1 MKKLLALVMLAAPLY
16 LAGCDKD
23 NGNDPLP
30 DADAMDDPD
39 VILEPTPDVPT
50 ETPEDVPV
58 EVPPDV
64 DDDACTGLTAPNG
77 GICNIVEQCGCM
89 PGFACDFQVDPAT
102 CLVIE
107 SCVGGAGTVDV
118 EGECSS
124 AGECRPGTS
133 CLTRSG
139 DETGYCYEWCVDS
152 SDCSMAGRE
161 CTVSV
166 SFTLPSPCT
175 GTGSVPY
182 NACDIGCP
190 DAAGCDL
197 FSTDSSGTTN
207 GCPDGEM
214 CMKDNP
220 IASGGCD
227 VTTCIPEGTGAE
239 GEECSDSASGCL
251 SSMGCYGNET
261 DGYYCRKYCDDT
273 NTCATGTCTALGS
286 EGDPDL
292 GICI

>member
-16 LAGCDKD
+16 LAGCDKN

-30 DADAMDDPD
+30 DADATDEPDAMPDPVAD
-39 VILEPTPDVPT
+39 LPTETPVDVPT
-50 ETPEDVPV
+50 EA
-58 EVPPDV
+58 PPDG
-64 DDDACTGLTAPNG
+64 DDDACTGLTAPSG

-102 CLVIE
+102 CVVIE

-118 EGECSS
+118 EGECDT
-124 AGECRPGTS
+124 AGQCRPGTS
-133 CLTRSG
+133 CLTRTG

-161 CTVSV
+161 CSVSV

-182 NACDIGCP
+182 NACDIGCAE
-190 DAAGCDL
+190 DAGCDL
-197 FSTDSSGTTN
+197 FETDSTGETN
-207 GCPDGEM
+207 GCPDAEM

-227 VTTCIPEGTGAE
+227 ITACIPEGTGAE
-239 GEECSDSASGCL
+239 SGFL

-261 DGYYCRKYCDDT
+261 DGYHCRKYCDT
-273 NTCATGTCTALGS
+273 EHTCTTGTCTTLGS
-286 EGDPDL
+286 EGDTDL
-292 GICI
+292 GICTP